1 MRGNT
6 GGADRPGLGDDGWN
20 GAGHWGDAEPWYS
33 QDPQDSSCPPEFV
46 GVPLNEIFAAADA
59 AEVTAPAPPEA
70 ADAGYLHGVTPQSP
84 RPALRSGPAAGF
96 ASQAPLDLALPGVA
110 LASFC
115 EEATGDNGRCPGA
128 SDDELI
134 GVLRAWQRIESW
146 ASARRLVVTA
156 ELIRRRPASG
166 GALEGPAELPEIWGK
181 FCPDELAAALAIS
194 ARAGDKKLAL
204 AYDLAGRLPGT
215 ARALLEGAIDEYKAQ
230 IISEATRTLDARG
243 AAAVEALV
251 LPGIETRTPGQIR
264 AALARAILTVDPDAA
279 RRRREEAE
287 NDARVELWR
296 EDAGTAALCGRDLP
310 PAEALAADQRITA
323 YARELKAAGLD
334 GTMDQLRARAFLDL
348 ALGVDS
354 RPAGSPPGEGTPQP
368 ARKSGYGTKASVN
381 LTVPLGTVLG
391 RTDRPGEAAGFG
403 AVDPDVARRLAR
415 DAAADPRSTWCVTVT
430 DQRGQPVGHGCARP
444 VRSKRDDHGSPVP
457 DGDGEPGHPL
467 LTLERDHGPPGASAE
482 PTGSGITGKYGR
494 WRLWLGDRREFVVD
508 IGPVPVDHCD
518 HRFES
523 PGYRPRPAL
532 RHLVEVRDGE
542 CSWPTCRRPARR
554 CDFEHAQPWDQ
565 GGRTCAC
572 NAGPCCRRHHQAKQA
587 EGWRLDQHQPGDHTW
602 TTPSGRTYTTG
613 PATYPV

>member
-1 MRGNT
+1 MRGNA
-6 GGADRPGLGDDGWN
+6 GGADRPGLSDDGW
-20 GAGHWGDAEPWYS
+20 GEADPWAA
-33 QDPQDSSCPPEFV
+33 QDPLDSSCPPEFI
-46 GVPLNEIFAAADA
+46 GVPLSEIFAAADA
-59 AEVTAPAPPEA
+59 AEAASLGSPEA
-70 ADAGYLHGVTPQSP
+70 ADGGYLHGIAPEFP
-84 RPALRSGPAAGF
+84 RPVHRPGPAAGF
-96 ASQAPLDLALPGVA
+96 AAKAPLDRALPGAA

-115 EEATGDNGRCPGA
+115 EEATGDDGRCRGA

-146 ASARRLVVTA
+146 ASARRLAVTA
-156 ELIRRRPASG
+156 ELIRRRPG
-166 GALEGPAELPEIWGK
+166 PGCGLEGPAQLPEIWGK
-181 FCPDELAAALAIS
+181 FCPDELAVAMAIS

-243 AAAVEALV
+243 AAAVEALI

-264 AALARAILTVDPDAA
+264 AALARAILTVDPEAA

-287 NDARVELWR
+287 KDARVELWR

-323 YARELKAAGLD
+323 YARELKAAGLK

-348 ALGVDS
+348 TLGVDS
-354 RPAGSPPGEGTPQP
+354 RPRGSGTADAGIR
-368 ARKSGYGTKASVN
+368 ANVN
-381 LTVPLGTVLG
+381 LTVPLGTAQG
-391 RTDRPGEAAGFG
+391 RADRPGEAAGFG
-403 AVDPDVARRLAR
+403 AVDPDVARRLVR

-444 VRSKRDDHGSPVP
+444 ARAEHNDRGAAAT
-457 DGDGEPGHPL
+457 GGEPGHPP
-467 LTLERDHGPPGASAE
+467 LTLERDHGPPWAPAE
-482 PTGSGITGKYGR
+482 PTEPTEPGTGAKYGR
-494 WRLWLGDRREFVVD
+494 WRLRLGDRREFVVD
-508 IGPVPVDHCD
+508 IGPVPVDQCD
-518 HRFES
+518 HRYES
-523 PGYRPRPAL
+523 PGYRPRAKL

-542 CSWPTCRRPARR
+542 CTFPTCRRAARR

-572 NAGPCCRRHHQAKQA
+572 NAGPRCRHHHQAKQA
-587 EGWRLDQHQPGDHTW
+587 EGWRLDQHQPGEHTW
-602 TTPSGRTYTTG
+602 TTPSGRTYTSG